1 MQYFRC
7 CRSLFSKLTSKVT
20 WEGGACTQD
29 ASWLI
34 AILRIEAPIYANC
47 PHTITLTNPHC
58 LGYWTCDARAQNGA
72 RKDFLGKRYALMPQ
86 YFCISFARPAF
97 LYCEEYVCVYTHI
110 RLRRGCKWIAVAAK
124 QYDKAS
130 EKFLHK
136 SEAVR
141 SVDWIFIIVAPAWR
155 WLGEY
160 VTFDKLFHIILFK
173 QY

>member
-72 RKDFLGKRYALMPQ
+72 RKDFLGMCHSLLSHLFF
-86 YFCISFARPAF
+86 YFLCPASVSI
-97 LYCEEYVCVYTHI
+97 LWRTCVYIHI
-110 RLRRGCKWIAVAAK
+110 SYCIEIV
-124 QYDKAS
+124 YDLPLLPNNTACETFS
-130 EKFLHK
+130 HKFGD
-136 SEAVR
+136 VQN
-141 SVDWIFIIVAPAWR
+141 VDWIFITGAPAWR
-155 WLGEY
+155 WLGERM
-160 VTFDKLFHIILFK
+160 TLDKMF
-173 QY
+173 